1 MYNILGTSV
10 PQDKANTH
18 HHARFLPVSNSFDRV
33 CLRCNLTL
41 FTRRIKSCTS
51 MRYLYPHFRKE
62 IFIDAKIYVY
72 VEFSFES
79 KFWST
84 MRRRIRNFVLFFFF
98 SFVCERIFELETF
111 ERKIFILSLHL
122 SSKFKKINNI
132 SIWNTIIKYLF
143 GRIVGLETNTFFPP
157 NRITQI

>member
-62 IFIDAKIYVY
+62 IFIDAKIYIYICVCRIFVR
-72 VEFSFES
+72 VEILDHDEKEDT
-79 KFWST
+79 KF
-84 MRRRIRNFVLFFFF
+84 RLFFFF
-98 SFVCERIFELETF
+98 MCKRIFQLETF

-122 SSKFKKINNI
+122 SSNQKK
-132 SIWNTIIKYLF
+132 K
-143 GRIVGLETNTFFPP
+143 
-157 NRITQI
+157 